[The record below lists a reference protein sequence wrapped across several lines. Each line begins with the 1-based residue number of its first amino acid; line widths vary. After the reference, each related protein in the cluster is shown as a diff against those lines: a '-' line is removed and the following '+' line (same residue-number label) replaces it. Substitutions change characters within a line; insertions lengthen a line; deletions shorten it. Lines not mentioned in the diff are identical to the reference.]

1 MQKIAKVGVFWPEMA
16 SDAKEK
22 QRDYKTYSMVSSD
35 QVEVL
40 NGEFQEEDWQD
51 LYLRYILEGVLP
63 VDWLKNE
70 KLKKYATRFKVVDGK
85 LFKRSFQRKWLAC
98 ISSKEVKGILLD
110 LYEGEPVGHPSDRKL

>member
-1 MQKIAKVGVFWPEMA
+1 MQKIVKVGVFWPEMA

-85 LFKRSFQRKWLAC
+85 LFKRSFQGKWLAS
-98 ISSKEVKGILLD
+98 ISSKEVKGILSD

>member
-22 QRDYKTYSMVSSD
+22 QRDYKIYSMVSSD

-85 LFKRSFQRKWLAC
+85 LFKRSFQGKWLAC